1 MILTGMGSY
10 PRVGDTAELQRLRRG
25 IHRFDRGE
33 IDREDL
39 NAIADDV
46 TAEVIREQA
55 QAGLDWVT
63 DGCIRWEDMV
73 SHVANKLPNIHRGG
87 LLRYFD
93 SNTYVRQPV
102 VTGPVGWERPVVAAE
117 AAFAV
122 AESPKPVK
130 AVVTGP
136 YTVAKYCDDQH
147 YGALEPL
154 VMDLAAA
161 LNNELKAIT
170 ATGVSCVQIDEP
182 GILQEPGDWAL
193 FERAISR
200 LMDGMRGTTAI
211 ATYFGDAVPLVS
223 QLLSLPFNIAYFD
236 ASYAPLVVDA
246 LRGKVGGKHIGISVV
261 DARNTKLESLEDVR
275 GNIEMAQ
282 DVVGIHNLH
291 ITPSAGLE
299 FLPRKRAYE
308 KLERMVAGAGVTSN
322 R

>member
-10 PRVGDTAELQRLRRG
+10 PRIGDTTEQQRLRRA
-25 IHRFDRGE
+25 IHRLDRGE
-33 IDREDL
+33 IDRDDL
-39 NAIADDV
+39 YAVADDV
-46 TAEVIREQA
+46 TAEVIRDQV
-55 QAGLDWVT
+55 QVGLDWVT

-73 SHVANKLPNIHRGG
+73 SHVANKLPNVRRGG
-87 LLRYFD
+87 LLRHFD

-102 VTGPVGWERPVVAAE
+102 VTGPIGWERPVVAAE
-117 AAFAV
+117 SAFAV

-136 YTVAKYCDDQH
+136 YTVAKYSDDQH

-154 VMDLAAA
+154 VMDYAAA
-161 LNNELKAIT
+161 LNNEVKAVM

-182 GILQEPGDWAL
+182 SILQEPGDWLL
-193 FERAISR
+193 FERAMAR
-200 LMDGMRGTTAI
+200 LMDGVPGTTAI

-223 QLLSLPFNIAYFD
+223 QLLSLPFTIVYFD
-236 ASYAPLVVDA
+236 CSYAPLVVDA
-246 LRGKVGGKHIGISVV
+246 LRGKGEGRHIGVSVV
-261 DARNTKLESLEDVR
+261 DARNTKLESLADVQ
-275 GNIEMAQ
+275 GNVQMAQ
-282 DVVGIHNLH
+282 DIVGSHNLH

-308 KLERMVAGAGVTSN
+308 KLERMIAGATVGSG

>member
-10 PRVGDTAELQRLRRG
+10 PRVGDTTELQRLRRG
-25 IHRFDRGE
+25 IHRFDRKE
-33 IDREDL
+33 IDRDDL

-55 QAGLDWVT
+55 RAGLDWVT

-73 SHVANKLPNIHRGG
+73 SHVANKLPNVRRGG

-102 VTGPVGWERPVVAAE
+102 VTGSVGWVQPVVAAE
-117 AAFAV
+117 SAFAV

-136 YTVAKYCDDQH
+136 YTVAKFCDDQH

-161 LNNELKAIT
+161 LNNEVKAII
-170 ATGVSCVQIDEP
+170 ATGVTCVQIDEP
-182 GILQEPGDWAL
+182 SILQEPGDWAL
-193 FERAISR
+193 FERAMAR
-200 LMDGMRGTTAI
+200 LMDGVPGTTAI

-223 QLLSLPFNIAYFD
+223 QLLGLPFNLVYFD
-236 ASYAPLVVDA
+236 CSYAPLVMDA
-246 LRGKVGGKHIGISVV
+246 LRGMAHGKHVGISVV
-261 DARNTKLESLEDVR
+261 DARNTKLESLEDVQ
-275 GNIEMAQ
+275 GNIQMAQ
-282 DVVGIHNLH
+282 DIVGRHALH

-308 KLERMVAGAGVTSN
+308 KLARMVQGATVAAQ
-322 R
+322 

>member
-10 PRVGDTAELQRLRRG
+10 PRVGDTGELQRLRRG
-25 IHRFDRGE
+25 IHRFDRNE

-46 TAEVIREQA
+46 TAEVIREQVRV
-55 QAGLDWVT
+55 GLDWVT

-102 VTGPVGWERPVVAAE
+102 VTGAVGWEQPVVAAE
-117 AAFAV
+117 SAFAV

-161 LNNELKAIT
+161 LNNELKAIA
-170 ATGVSCVQIDEP
+170 ATGVACMQIDEP
-182 GILQEPGDWAL
+182 SILQEPGDWAL
-193 FERAISR
+193 FARAMNR
-200 LMDGMRGTTAI
+200 LMDGVPGTTAI

-223 QLLSLPFNIAYFD
+223 QLLALPFNLASFD
-236 ASYAPLVVDA
+236 CSYAPLVVDA
-246 LRGKVGGKHIGISVV
+246 LRGKV
-261 DARNTKLESLEDVR
+261 ARQAHRHQRR
-275 GNIEMAQ
+275 GRPQHEARIA
-282 DVVGIHNLH
+282 
-291 ITPSAGLE
+291 
-299 FLPRKRAYE
+299 RRRAREY
-308 KLERMVAGAGVTSN
+308 RDGAGHCRQRDPAHHALGGAGIPAAQAGVREVGADGRRGGSN
-322 R
+322 E